1 MEFFI
6 FFFGL
11 GCGFLVKNAFLMRK
25 IVFQKIQL
33 VAVFLELKMYRYKKI
48 RPHVKDRDKFY
59 LGLLH
64 LFSLSFLDYV
74 TFRPSTLIRWH
85 KNMVQHFWKSISAK
99 KQKHMGRPTISD
111 DVIQLVLHIAKENKS
126 YKHKKIAE
134 ILNHQ
139 LNINISAS
147 SVKSIL
153 KKYYKD
159 NPPASDQRFSTFLT
173 NHVKFMVSM
182 DFKVAFDWRAKPLF
196 ILNIIHHGRRNLLLS
211 RSTYYPNNE
220 WVSQQL
226 REVLSFDVDWKYI
239 IMDND
244 STFRSLK
251 KFIST
256 TLNIKPIY
264 TAYKCPWQN
273 GIVERF
279 NQTLK
284 LELLDHII
292 PLSPRHLNNLLY
304 EYTQYYNHGRCHRG
318 IEGEIPVQNNHANR
332 EGKIIKIGNNYLE
345 KIVWCNGVHHS
356 YKLAS

>member
-1 MEFFI
+1 MIINHNMMAMNSHRAGQINSGGMGKSLEKLSSGMKVNRAGDDAA
-6 FFFGL
+6 GL
-11 GCGFLVKNAFLMRK
+11 
-25 IVFQKIQL
+25 
-33 VAVFLELKMYRYKKI
+33 
-48 RPHVKDRDKFY
+48 
-59 LGLLH
+59 
-64 LFSLSFLDYV
+64 
-74 TFRPSTLIRWH
+74 
-85 KNMVQHFWKSISAK
+85 SISEKMRGQIRGLNMASINA
-99 KQKHMGRPTISD
+99 QDGISL
-111 DVIQLVLHIAKENKS
+111 IQTAEGALDEVHAMLQRMRELAVQASNDTNVAIDRTSIKE
-126 YKHKKIAE
+126 E
-134 ILNHQ
+134 L
-139 LNINISAS
+139 
-147 SVKSIL
+147 
-153 KKYYKD
+153 D
-159 NPPASDQRFSTFLT
+159 NNA
-173 NHVKFMVSM
+173 SM

-226 REVLSFDVDWKYI
+226 REALSFDVDCKYI